1 MKRSRF
7 SSNQCVKIPLLL
19 CRLFAIEYG
28 QVLALNNFVWMT
40 LTLYVIG
47 SFVPNTHW
55 KIHYIFTIVW
65 WFERQ
70 WSGLECVLMFPAGW
84 WLYLSPEYFLVN
96 LFLFH
101 PSCGHQLVI
110 RSPNI
115 CTQQCFT
122 DLESQPITLNSK
134 K

>member
-28 QVLALNNFVWMT
+28 QVLALNDFVWMT
-40 LTLYVIG
+40 LTFIIG

-70 WSGLECVLMFPAGW
+70 WSGLECVRMFPAGW
-84 WLYLSPEYFLVN
+84 WLSVPWVFSSQLVFVSSK
-96 LFLFH
+96 LW
-101 PSCGHQLVI
+101 PSVGHQEPWQMYPAVFYVLQI
-110 RSPNI
+110 WSLSR
-115 CTQQCFT
+115 
-122 DLESQPITLNSK
+122 
-134 K
+134 